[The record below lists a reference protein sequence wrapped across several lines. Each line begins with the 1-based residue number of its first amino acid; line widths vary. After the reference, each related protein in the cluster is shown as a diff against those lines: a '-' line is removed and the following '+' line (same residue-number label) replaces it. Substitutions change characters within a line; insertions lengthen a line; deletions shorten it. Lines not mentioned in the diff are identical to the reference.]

1 MITSPLL
8 APVLVSAPAVSIVT
22 VDEAKQHARID
33 SDIEDSLIEAKIAAV
48 VGYLDGWSGILGRC
62 LINQTWRIDRPA
74 FPACDWI
81 RLPLAPVSSVSSVT
95 YYDTSDASQTLATS
109 AYSGP
114 FPDAIGP
121 YLRLKWGQTWPS
133 TYERDDAV
141 SVTFVAGYGAA
152 ASAVPAAIKA
162 AALLMVG
169 DLQEFRETA
178 VMGVSSSDVRM
189 SPTVDALL
197 RPYRRVV

>member
-109 AYSGP
+109 VYAGP
-114 FPDAIGP
+114 FTDAIGP